1 MNTFSLAVILSRRTR
16 ISLRRLKWTTS
27 KLLSNHDWLFISLL
41 CALEMTIDRHGPD
54 QKMNVLTICNHLYLD
69 NFFMTFNIIQCWMI
83 VVHWS
88 LYRTRTNNIIL
99 DDSDLV
105 WIAGTSHVNLA
116 TTKMVFFRFT
126 VNNILVCTHSRRWFM
141 WFVTVRW

>member
-1 MNTFSLAVILSRRTR
+1 
-16 ISLRRLKWTTS
+16 
-27 KLLSNHDWLFISLL
+27 
-41 CALEMTIDRHGPD
+41 MTIDRHGPD